1 MVKRMESNP
10 HFFFAVRLPD
20 EVKENLSKL
29 CDSLK
34 EQTSFKSWVHN
45 QDYHITLAFLGGAPR
60 DQLELAKENVRRILQ
75 DQFSFPLT
83 INQLGMFGKS
93 DSPRIFWAGLQME
106 ARLHDLR
113 EKVYSACIDAGFSL
127 ETRPFNPHITLARKW
142 VGATPFKQE
151 QLLIPPDMLEDGAF
165 IANEVVLY
173 QTHLN
178 KTPKYEAFSTYQ
190 LLNR

>member
-1 MVKRMESNP
+1 MESNP